1 MEIREALTFDDV
13 LLVPQRSAVLPSEVE
28 VHTRF
33 AGNITLS
40 IPIVSAAMDT
50 VTESRMAIE
59 MARLGGIGVIHR
71 NMSPERQA
79 EEVRRV
85 KRSESW
91 IVREPF
97 TLRPEDR
104 VADCRQLMAE
114 QGISGIPIVD
124 EAGRLLGLV
133 TRKDLLFEEDFSRP
147 LREVMRPRKDL
158 VTARE
163 GISLR
168 EARETMKRYKV
179 EKLPLVDEED
189 RLVGL
194 ITLKDILK
202 KMENPQAT
210 TDELGRLRVAAAIG
224 TGRDWEIRARLL
236 VEAGVD
242 ALVVDTAHG
251 HSERVLDTVR
261 AIKRR
266 YPELPVIGGN
276 IATGE
281 AALDLIEAGADAVK
295 VGVGPGSICT
305 TRVVAGVGVPQLSA
319 ILEVAAVT
327 RAKGVPLIADGGI
340 RYSGDIVKALAAGAD
355 SVMLGNLLAG
365 TEEAPGETV
374 LLEGRRFKAYRGM
387 GSLGAIVQGSSAD
400 RYFQEGRSKF
410 VPEGVEGVVPYRGYV
425 KEVVFQLIGGLRAGM
440 GYVGARNLEELRQRA
455 RFVRVTHAGVRE
467 SHPHDILITKDSP
480 NYEKPRRDT

>member
-13 LLVPQRSAVLPSEVE
+13 LLVPQRSAVLPAEVDLR
-28 VHTRF
+28 TSF
-33 AGNITLS
+33 ARGIDLS

-97 TLRPEDR
+97 TLGPEDR
-104 VADCRQLMAE
+104 VADCRRLMEE

-124 EAGRLLGLV
+124 RQGKLLGLV
-133 TRKDLLFEEDFSRP
+133 TRKDLLFEEDASRP
-147 LREVMRPRKDL
+147 LKEVMRPRKDL

-163 GISLR
+163 GISMR
-168 EARETMKRYKV
+168 EAKETMKRYKV
-179 EKLPLVDEED
+179 EKLPLVDEQG

-202 KMENPQAT
+202 KLENPFAT
-210 TDELGRLRVAAAIG
+210 TDELGRLRVAAAVG
-224 TGRDWEIRARLL
+224 TGSDWEVRVRLL

-251 HSERVLDTVR
+251 HSERVLETVR
-261 AIKRR
+261 AIKRK
-266 YPELPVIGGN
+266 YPELPVVGGN

-305 TRVVAGVGVPQLSA
+305 TRVIAGVGVPQLTA

-327 RAKGVPLIADGGI
+327 RAKGIPLIADGGI

-365 TEEAPGETV
+365 TEEAPGETI
-374 LLEGRRFKAYRGM
+374 LLEGRRFKSYRGM
-387 GSLGAIVQGSSAD
+387 GSLGALVSGGAGD
-400 RYFQEGRSKF
+400 RYFQEGRTKF
-410 VPEGVEGVVPYRGYV
+410 VPEGVEGLVPYRGYV
-425 KEVVFQLIGGLRAGM
+425 KEVIFQLVGGLRAGM
-440 GYVGARNLEELRQRA
+440 GYVGARDLEELKNRA
-455 RFVRVTHAGVRE
+455 RFVRITHAGVRE
-467 SHPHDILITKDSP
+467 SHPHDVVITKEPP
-480 NYEKPRRDT
+480 NYERPRGNS